1 MGGIWGRV
9 AIGVGAAAG
18 FCLVWCVV
26 LALCAWL
33 SGWRR
38 LAAEYPGQPV
48 VGAGALR
55 WASAR
60 IGIVDYS
67 GALRIRADASG
78 LAIAPAWFFRP
89 FHPPLEIPWSDIE
102 VGALPAHALCGL
114 RLRIPALPGARV
126 RLYGR
131 AARLCATLREARG
144 Q

>member
-18 FCLVWCVV
+18 FCLLWCAV

-38 LAAEYPGQPV
+38 LAAEYPGHRV
-48 VGAGALR
+48 VGADALR

-67 GALRIRADASG
+67 GALSILVDASG

-102 VGALPAHALCGL
+102 VGAPPAHALCGL
-114 RLRIPALPGARV
+114 RLRIPALPSARV
-126 RLYGR
+126 RLFGR
-131 AARLCATLREARG
+131 AARHCAAFRATEG
-144 Q
+144 S